1 MECQEVNVWAGNIS
15 HRIHALEAAINPVH
29 TERVSADS
37 AALADGHE
45 SGHTQVESLASW
57 QLMEHSA
64 AMTTHFQ
71 QTLLLVTGSL
81 QLQRAPL

>member
-15 HRIHALEAAINPVH
+15 HRVHALEPAIDPMR

-37 AALADGHE
+37 AALAVGHRN
-45 SGHTQVESLASW
+45 GHTQVEPLASW
-57 QLMEHSA
+57 QLFEHSA

-71 QTLLLVTGSL
+71 QILLLVTGSL
-81 QLQRAPL
+81 QRAPL